1 MSKDSIEN
9 KNIVEQQEIALA
21 SKSYS
26 ELLSQIGETF
36 ENGRKRA
43 ISAVNSTIVVTYWQ
57 IGKHIVEYEQNGNE
71 KAEYGSETLK
81 SLSKDLTIRYGE
93 GFGLSNITKMRKL
106 YQTYPIL
113 QTLSAKLS
121 WSHYVELLKIDDP
134 AERSFYLKECEQEN
148 WGVRELRRQ
157 MKSML
162 FQRIALSKNKDEVV
176 RLSEEGQIIEK
187 PEDIIKEPYVFEF
200 VGLPELPVYKE
211 GDLEDALIDNLSTF
225 LLELGKGFTYVGR
238 QQKINIGGRIY
249 KIDLVFYHRILKCFV
264 LIDLKRGE
272 VQHEDIGQ
280 MNLYLNYYREEMNT
294 EGDTEPIGIVL
305 GAYEDKL
312 MVKYA
317 TQNISN
323 NLFVS
328 RYQLYLPN
336 KEQLENEINRFLGEH
351 KEDN

>member
-1 MSKDSIEN
+1 MNEN
-9 KNIVEQQEIALA
+9 KKKDELWRSDANSYGELIRNIG
-21 SKSYS
+21 S
-26 ELLSQIGETF
+26 LLET
-36 ENGRKRA
+36 GKKQA
-43 ISAVNSTIVVTYWQ
+43 VSAVNQAMVRTYWE
-57 IGKHIVEYEQNGNE
+57 IGKHIVEYEQAGNE

-81 SLSKDLTIRYGE
+81 RLSRDLTERYGN
-93 GFGLSNITKMRKL
+93 GFGMSNINKMRKFYSL
-106 YQTYPIL
+106 YPIL
-113 QTLSAKLS
+113 QTVSAKLS
-121 WSHYVELLKIDDP
+121 WSHYVELLKIEDFM
-134 AERSFYLKECEQEN
+134 ERSFYLKECEQDN

-162 FQRIALSKNKDEVV
+162 FQRLALSKDKTEVI
-176 RLSEEGQIIEK
+176 RLSTEGQVVEK
-187 PEDIIKEPYVFEF
+187 AEDILKDPYVFEF

-211 GDLEDALIDNLSTF
+211 GDLENALVNNLSQF

-249 KIDLVFYHRILKCFV
+249 KVDLVFYHRILKCFV

-280 MNLYLNYYREEMNT
+280 MNLYLNYFREELNT

-323 NLFVS
+323 QLFVS

-336 KEQLENEINRFLGEH
+336 KEQLEQEVRRFLRE
-351 KEDN
+351 E